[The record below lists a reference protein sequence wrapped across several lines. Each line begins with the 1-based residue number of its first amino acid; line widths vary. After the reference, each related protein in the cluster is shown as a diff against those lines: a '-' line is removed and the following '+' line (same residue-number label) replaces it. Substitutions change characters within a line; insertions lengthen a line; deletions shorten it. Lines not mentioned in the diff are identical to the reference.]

1 MTLPGSIQDREYQ
14 KFREA
19 ADGLPAVAMIIEQD
33 ESTTF
38 LQSLGFAGSVGVV
51 DNANGGTGAL
61 ELLGKTFDKDILFD
75 GATYSSVLG
84 DFYLERI
91 NTAGTITWN
100 IHESIATEDATPTAN
115 TESVFNLSALGTFTA
130 EQVLGLADLS
140 ITKIVS
146 ESWEDV
152 SQAEVNIFAPV
163 WQTSKMVGMEPAIA
177 EKAQNFG
184 GNLALINLDD
194 MSRNSSFLV
203 PAAGLVTDGYD
214 LSTGTYSMI
223 QTRVG
228 NGLYFKTKVSS
239 TSHVLAFTEN
249 STFDYVIF
257 RLLDSSGAIISNTT
271 AIAGWSS
278 ISSNRYKK
286 ENFVATQAIDLSG
299 INNVAEIEFV
309 IYEPTIVDA
318 QTKISGVRLNQG
330 STANT
335 YIAPLNAPFILGSRS
350 ANKLKDGDAEM
361 GGSQWAGVALISSN
375 LSIVA
380 FASNNVIQSYTARLT
395 GPHTF
400 VCRNLTSDAGTVQG
414 ILNGVTAGAIA
425 GNATPAYSVGS
436 VGLVAGTAYD
446 FEVRGSADDIQFDA
460 MIIEGEYTQAE
471 IADKGYIAFN
481 PIAPLTCQAND
492 GLSTVV
498 DRIYGS
504 GSEIYF
510 LHNVQEN
517 AGYAGYGSPELDT
530 SLVAPPG
537 DLMASD
543 GTANFTDENGAL
555 TFDTDHYVYTVT
567 TGASKAGFL
576 DEGTFVVGVK
586 YIVSVIAKD
595 GTGAGASFRVNQL
608 TNAGAV
614 ITNGATVVATAAYGR
629 AFVEFLA
636 TETNNKIEVEILLGS
651 VADGETVLFDDLLAY
666 AYNIQENLAPNI
678 ENITAFGIS
687 GSLNPETTQGQ
698 NHVVVADGC
707 GLTATWSQGIG
718 GAIDGV
724 RDGLATKLNVSDA
737 HIEYRWNVILPLMAS
752 GAEEVFLFSEFNDVS
767 DFPEYIDKATSLK
780 EAVGDTDLTVA
791 VYDTALVISAT
802 GDVSDNTECLGI
814 IGSTEYPVSID
825 RSA

>member
-130 EQVLGLADLS
+130 DQVLSLADLS

-163 WQTSKMVGMEPAIA
+163 WQTAKMVGMEPAIA
-177 EKAQNFG
+177 EKAVNRG
-184 GNLALINLDD
+184 GNLAYNDGNLLYRDGRTDETAQFNIIDGGLLVNDASNFINGDI
-194 MSRNSSFLV
+194 NGYIV
-203 PAAGLVTDGYD
+203 PCEPNTEY
-214 LSTGTYSMI
+214 TI
-223 QTRVG
+223 VG
-228 NGLYFKTKVSS
+228 
-239 TSHVLAFTEN
+239 
-249 STFDYVIF
+249 
-257 RLLDSSGAIISNTT
+257 DSSGANAQIIATEYDRKPSTILGTGSLGGGIKVDSGVEGVFTTQSTSKYLSIGFYTLVTSGAIAVGDFISN
-271 AIAGWSS
+271 I
-278 ISSNRYKK
+278 
-286 ENFVATQAIDLSG
+286 Q
-299 INNVAEIEFV
+299 
-309 IYEPTIVDA
+309 
-318 QTKISGVRLNQG
+318 LNQG
-330 STANT
+330 ATANT
-335 YIAPLNAPFILGSRS
+335 YATPLNAPFVLGSRS
-350 ANKLKDGDAEM
+350 TNKLKDGDAEM

-414 ILNGVTAGAIA
+414 ILNSVTASAVA

-436 VGLVAGTAYD
+436 VDLVAGTAYD

-510 LHNVQEN
+510 LHNVSTV
-517 AGYAGYGSPELDT
+517 AGFKYGDPEIDVTNLITGVDVDWGTDQADSGDDATDIITFNGNYIWDMGAGATDISVATNVLQFSATSSSGGISIPITITSPKIHFILNVSAATGTWEL
-530 SLVAPPG
+530 
-537 DLMASD
+537 
-543 GTANFTDENGAL
+543 
-555 TFDTDHYVYTVT
+555 TDH
-567 TGASKAGFL
+567 AGTIL
-576 DEGTFVVGVK
+576 AN
-586 YIVSVIAKD
+586 I
-595 GTGAGASFRVNQL
+595 TGAGLVSVDF
-608 TNAGAV
+608 
-614 ITNGATVVATAAYGR
+614 
-629 AFVEFLA
+629 
-636 TETNNKIEVEILLGS
+636 TETIGAGRRIRLVNVTAGTISLDASAIDN
-651 VADGETVLFDDLLAY
+651 
-666 AYNIQENLAPNI
+666 AYNMFSIYENTAPSI

-687 GSLNPETTQGQ
+687 GSLVQPMTEGQ
-698 NHVVVADGC
+698 NHFVSAAGVGVGIEYSTSIVDLNISVRALALTKLDRTEQRLTYELKVVS
-707 GLTATWSQGIG
+707 TG
-718 GAIDGV
+718 GAAANSNTWVPFSDIAAMPD
-724 RDGLATKLNVSDA
+724 LVSA
-737 HIEYRWNVILPLMAS
+737 IKTL
-752 GAEEVFLFSEFNDVS
+752 EEVLDTN
-767 DFPEYIDKATSLK
+767 IDSVDYYDNGAVINADATGTG
-780 EAVGDTDLTVA
+780 AGDTLVQ
-791 VYDTALVISAT
+791 ALVIS
-802 GDVSDNTECLGI
+802 GEPLI
-814 IGSTEYPVSID
+814 IHTI
-825 RSA
+825 A